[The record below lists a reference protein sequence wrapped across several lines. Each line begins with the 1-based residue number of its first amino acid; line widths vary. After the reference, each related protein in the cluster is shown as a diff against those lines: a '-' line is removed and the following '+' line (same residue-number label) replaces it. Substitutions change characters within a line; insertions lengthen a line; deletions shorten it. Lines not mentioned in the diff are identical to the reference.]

1 MIFFDYIFY
10 RVYKFYFEFNES
22 SPWVFAVAAL
32 SFSMLFVF
40 DSIHI
45 LLKGILDSTFKIKV
59 TGGYWIF
66 GVILFFN
73 IIRYTWIKPYARLEQ
88 KWGENKG
95 DLKETIKGWLVLF
108 YLLGS
113 LISALYLTGFFKK

>member
-10 RVYKFYFEFNES
+10 RVYKFYFELNEN
-22 SPWVFAVAAL
+22 SPWVFAIAAL

-40 DSIHI
+40 DAIHI
-45 LLKGILDSTFKIKV
+45 LLKEILDSTFKVKL
-59 TGGYWIF
+59 TGGYWVF

-73 IIRYTWIKPYARLEQ
+73 VIRYTWIIPYARLEQ
-88 KWGENKG
+88 KLGKSKG
-95 DLKETIKGWLVLF
+95 DLKEAIKGWLVLF

-113 LISALYLTGFFKK
+113 LVSALYLTGFFKK